1 MYIYFAIR
9 RLASHFY
16 NKNKK
21 QTIVQMKLI
30 SFYSVL
36 ITLLLANVVF
46 SSTPERKNGVLA
58 LVPLSGTYAIP
69 GDFATI
75 NDAALSLNTN
85 GISGSVIFNVAANH
99 TETAPSGSSATV
111 PGGIVFG
118 VVTGTSATSTI
129 IFQKSGSGAN
139 PLVTA
144 GANHF
149 AGGIMDGIIKI
160 IGTDYITFDGI
171 DVQENPLNTAT
182 TIASN
187 NMTEFGYGFFYANAI
202 ATANG
207 SQNNQILNCTIT
219 LNTGSTNYPNTFG
232 IFSTTATT
240 YRNGI
245 TAASIT
251 NFAGSNSYN
260 KIYGNTINNANFGIV
275 VIGSNS
281 AVAMDSG
288 WDIGGNSSTTG
299 NTISN
304 FGIGNGTA
312 ASAYLKLGTVVQGI
326 MVNQIAGHN
335 TSYNSITSTTG
346 TATTSIAL
354 IGITNGWNGT
364 IVQPLTNTSTCNFNT
379 ITITNGLSETTYGIW
394 SRTGTSTSSKT
405 INNNT
410 ITLSN
415 TSSLAVVSK
424 TMRGIF
430 QDVAIG
436 ELITSN
442 NNITLSYDNSDHT
455 HAVYFIQADV
465 AIANNREAN
474 DNVLQTPLGKTLRT
488 SGIVMGI
495 SHSGTTNGVLSI
507 QRNTIVIDK
516 GNVSSNSIFS
526 GIYSNGSNSLTTNYD
541 ILENNITLLN
551 SSSSNGTTAVSGIFT
566 NDGTALTNKIIS
578 NNSIIINGNNY
589 GGSSIGITVGKS
601 GIVNCTA
608 NTITISNFSTDIYG
622 VLLTTACT
630 TNILSLNTITVAPV
644 GMLASSTIRG
654 ISNVEGTLTC
664 NQNSITLAPTI
675 TPIANTNISLFGIAN
690 NAPNGSISDNIK
702 IEISPSS
709 TEPTTVVNLSS
720 TGIFNS
726 GANTIISNNNSISI
740 SSNTLSGATTTNG
753 INNSGASSTIS
764 NNNNITIS
772 LNSNTTTTVQG
783 IANSGINTTVQN
795 NNNLSILLT
804 ISNGNGIINGINN
817 IGSDSTFSNNLNL
830 QATLNSNIGT
840 ARIYGINNTALA
852 SSFTNNSNFSLNC
865 SSTTNST
872 STRIIN
878 STVASTIIGNLNL
891 VANANAGTTSS
902 SFGIYSIG
910 LIDGNTLTVNS
921 DSQTAITVSAGI
933 QSDAN
938 STVSNNT
945 ITTDFYTSSGDVVAY
960 GINSNNSNS
969 IISGNT
975 IDHTVVSNGNQ
986 VALTWFAMIYG
997 IRSYGNN
1004 STIDNNRII
1013 KVYGSMGRG
1022 TTIFEIAGILL
1033 DTAENNMISN
1043 NVVSN
1048 VSSNG
1053 TCDNRTY
1060 LSGIY
1065 ALTGSYN
1072 PTIKNNR
1079 IFNISLNNNVT
1090 GTHPGPGFATGQPIP
1105 ANTNGIWVRMSFNT
1119 VINDYKIYNNHI
1131 SKLYNPSA
1139 STLGGI
1145 FGMALSS
1152 REVNHLVYNN
1162 TIVIGDNSNIVTS
1175 NILTNFGAAAVGY
1188 INRVGTGL
1196 TDLRNNILY
1205 VNVMPKGSGYV
1216 SALAAIKNHDVDLAT
1231 AFTNPGQTGIRPPN
1245 YHTSSNNNL
1254 FYAPSVHNRRSYFYC
1269 EGNGFGS
1276 EYNRF
1281 NIDHNTAAIND
1292 PNINVAPFTGCT
1304 SLYKTLMNGG
1314 ASNFGTDADSYYDNV
1329 TLTEGSGVDEG
1340 YWTPSGETYAE
1351 LGAQVLSS
1359 EYDLDSKNISR
1370 GSSPD
1375 MGALQFSGTIATVP
1389 DISYGPISIP
1399 GSCGAVVSTLTLT
1412 NVHIVDLAGV
1422 PTTGTLIPRLY
1433 YKINSGA
1440 YTSVAG
1446 TLVSGTGTDGYWN
1459 FTLTGLSAGT
1469 ISYYVIAQDR
1479 LTQLTSNPSLGLV
1492 ACNVNNVTT
1501 HPTNPTTITMGG
1513 STAIYALGAWS
1524 STPTISK
1531 AVIFDDNFSS
1541 TTSIEACSVLV
1552 KAGRT
1557 VVFNSAHTLL
1567 VQNEVTV
1574 EPGGTLIFE
1583 NNSQLIQIANVSNSG
1598 DINYKRIAM
1607 VKRYDYVYWSSPV
1620 NNFNLDDLN
1629 SSLPT
1634 GPKYKWEPTTP
1645 NTNGGLGNWINAQ
1658 GNTMDI
1664 GRGYIARSPVTYSDT
1679 VLTPFL
1685 STFIGVPNNGDISYT
1700 ISRGAMTSATLGSYT
1715 SANGTPFTEFD
1726 DNLNLIGNPYPSA
1739 ISANHFLYENRQ
1751 ANGGVLA
1758 GFINIWRHG
1767 IDIQTGVTNPFYG
1780 SYVYNYDMNDYLT
1793 YNLVGASCCP
1803 AVGDYKIGAGQ
1814 GFFVQMI
1821 EGSAASGTVNFNN
1834 TMRRDLSNVPHDNT
1848 IFYRNSAENSG
1859 YSNLERHRIW
1869 LDIVNEDNHS
1879 DRTLIGYIDGATNNF
1894 DNFFDVPNTNKNA
1907 ISVYSLTNT
1916 TATKTQ
1922 GRMLP
1927 FDVNDE
1933 VPIGYFAPNSG
1944 NLNFAIAA
1952 VDGLFESQT
1961 IYIKDEV
1968 LNITHNLKTAPYQFQ
1983 TESGYNNSRFKLM
1996 YTNNQL
2002 NLPENLIE
2010 NTIDL
2015 LSFDK
2020 KIEINSSR
2028 FALEEV
2034 KIHDISGRLLYWNSK
2049 INSNQLIISDC
2060 STSDQVLLVEI
2071 KTTDGIV
2078 TIKKIIN

>member
-1 MYIYFAIR
+1 MKSILFYI
-9 RLASHFY
+9 
-16 NKNKK
+16 
-21 QTIVQMKLI
+21 
-30 SFYSVL
+30 VL
-36 ITLLLANVVF
+36 VTLLLTNAVF
-46 SSTPERKNGVLA
+46 SSTPERKYDALT

-69 GDFATI
+69 GDFPTI

-85 GISGSVIFNVAANH
+85 GISGAVIFNVAANH
-99 TETAPSGSSATV
+99 TETAPAGSSATV

-118 VVTGTSATSTI
+118 VVSGASATNTI
-129 IFQKSGSGAN
+129 TFQKSGLGAN

-160 IGTDYITFDGI
+160 IGTDYLTFDGI
-171 DVQENPLNTAT
+171 DVQENPLNTTT
-182 TIASN
+182 TIATN
-187 NMTEFGYGFFYANAI
+187 NMTEFGYGFFYS
-202 ATANG
+202 TTTNG

-240 YRNGI
+240 FRNGI

-251 NFAGSNSYN
+251 NFTGSNSYN
-260 KIYGNTINNANFGIV
+260 KLYGNTINNANFGIV
-275 VIGSNS
+275 VIGSNT
-281 AVAMDSG
+281 AAAMDLG
-288 WDIGGNSSTTG
+288 WDIGGTSSSTG
-299 NTISN
+299 NTITN
-304 FGIGNGTA
+304 FAIGNGTA
-312 ASAYLKLGTVVQGI
+312 ASAYLKLGTTVQGI
-326 MVNQIAGHN
+326 LVNQIADHN
-335 TSYNSITSTTG
+335 ISYNLISSTAGTTTTG
-346 TATTSIAL
+346 ISI
-354 IGITNGWNGT
+354 IGIVNGWNGT
-364 IVQPLTNTSTCNFNT
+364 MVQPLTHTSTCSFNT
-379 ITITNGLSETTYGIW
+379 VNITNGLSESTIGIW
-394 SRTGTSTSSKT
+394 SRTGTSASIKN

-410 ITLSN
+410 ITISN
-415 TSSLAVVSK
+415 TSTVASVSK
-424 TMRGIF
+424 NTRGIL
-430 QDVAIG
+430 QDAAIG

-442 NNITLSYDNSDHT
+442 NTITLSYDNSDHT

-465 AIANNREAN
+465 AVSNNREAN
-474 DNVLQTPLGKTLRT
+474 DNVLQTATGKTLRT
-488 SGIVMGI
+488 SGVVLGI
-495 SHSGTTNGVLSI
+495 SHSGSTTGTLSI
-507 QRNTIVIDK
+507 KRNTISIDK
-516 GNVSSNSIFS
+516 GNVSSSAIFS
-526 GIYSNGSNSLTTNYD
+526 GIYSNNVSSITTLYEITQNT
-541 ILENNITLLN
+541 ITLQN
-551 SSSSNGTTAVSGIFT
+551 SSVTNGATTISGINN
-566 NDGTALTNKIIS
+566 NDGTTTTDKTIS
-578 NNSIIINGNNY
+578 YNTISIIGTNY
-589 GGSSIGITVGKS
+589 GGSASGITVGRT
-601 GIVNCTA
+601 GI
-608 NTITISNFSTDIYG
+608 
-622 VLLTTACT
+622 LTTSFNSININTFSPNLYGIFLTTGCT
-630 TNILSLNTITVAPV
+630 TNNLTSNTISISPI
-644 GMLASSTIRG
+644 GMPATSIIRG
-654 ISNVEGTLTC
+654 ISNTEGLLTA
-664 NQNSITLAPTI
+664 SLSTITIAPTVV
-675 TPIANTNISLFGIAN
+675 PIATTTISCIGISNATAN
-690 NAPNGSISDNIK
+690 SNLSNSTQIHIA
-702 IEISPSS
+702 PSS
-709 TEPTTVVNLSS
+709 TEPTIVVNFTSN
-720 TGIFNS
+720 GIANS
-726 GANTIISNNNSISI
+726 GANSIISNNNAITINST
-740 SSNTLSGATTTNG
+740 TLSGATTTNG
-753 INNSGASSTIS
+753 INNSGASTIIS
-764 NNNNITIS
+764 NNNNITVT
-772 LNSNTTTTVQG
+772 LNANTITTVQG
-783 IANSGINTTVQN
+783 ITNTASNTLVQS
-795 NNNLSILLT
+795 NNNLSIQLT
-804 ISNGNGIINGINN
+804 ISNGNGVINGLNN
-817 IGSDSTFSNNLNL
+817 TGSDSVFTSNSNL
-830 QATLNSNIGT
+830 QATLNANLGT
-840 ARIYGINNTALA
+840 ARIYGINNTALN
-852 SSFTNNSNFSLNC
+852 SSFTNNSNFVLNC
-865 SSTTNST
+865 NSAANST

-878 STVASTIIGNLNL
+878 STVASTITGNLSL
-891 VANANAGTTSS
+891 VSNANAGTTSS

-910 LIDGNTLTVNS
+910 VISGNILTVNS
-921 DSQTAITVSAGI
+921 ESQTGVNASAGI
-933 QSDAN
+933 QSDSN
-938 STVSNNT
+938 STVADNT
-945 ITTDFYTSSGDVVAY
+945 ITTDFYTSLGDVVAY
-960 GINSNNSNS
+960 GINSTNSNS

-975 IDHTVVSNGNQ
+975 IDHTAVSNGNQ
-986 VALTWFAMIYG
+986 AALVWFAMIYG

-1004 STIDNNRII
+1004 STIDNNRIT

-1043 NVVSN
+1043 NVISN
-1048 VSSNG
+1048 ISSNG

-1060 LSGIY
+1060 ISGIY

-1105 ANTNGIWVRMSFNT
+1105 ANTNGIWVRLSFNT

-1188 INRVGTGL
+1188 LNRVGTGL

-1216 SALAAIKNHDVDLAT
+1216 SALAAIKNHDLDLAT

-1314 ASNFGTDADSYYDNV
+1314 ASNFGTDANSYYDNV
-1329 TLTEGSGVDEG
+1329 TLTEGTGIDEG

-1351 LGAQVLSS
+1351 LGAQVLTS
-1359 EYDLDSKNISR
+1359 EYDLDSKNVSR

-1412 NVHIVDLAGV
+1412 NVHIVDSAGV

-1433 YKINSGA
+1433 YKVNSGA

-1446 TLVSGTGTDGYWN
+1446 TLLSGTGTDGYWS
-1459 FTLTGLSAGT
+1459 FTMTGLSAGT

-1479 LTQLTSNPSLGLV
+1479 LTQLTSNPSMGLV

-1501 HPTNPTTITMGG
+1501 HPTSPTTITMGG

-1524 STPTISK
+1524 SAPTISK
-1531 AVIFDDNFSS
+1531 AVIFDDDFSS
-1541 TTSIEACSVLV
+1541 TVSIEACSVLV
-1552 KAGRT
+1552 KSGRT

-1574 EPGGTLIFE
+1574 EPGGNLIFE
-1583 NNSQLIQIANVSNSG
+1583 NNSQLVQINNSINSG
-1598 DINYKRIAM
+1598 DIQYKRIAM
-1607 VKRYDYVYWSSPV
+1607 VKKYDYVYWSSPV
-1620 NNFNLDDLN
+1620 NAFNLDNLN

-1658 GNTMDI
+1658 GNTMEI

-1685 STFIGVPNNGDISYT
+1685 STFIGVPNNGNISYT
-1700 ISRGAMTSATLGSYT
+1700 ISRGTMTSATLGSYT
-1715 SANGTPFTEFD
+1715 STNGVPFTEFD

-1751 ANGGVLA
+1751 ANGGYLS

-1767 IDIQTGVTNPFYG
+1767 IDIQTGVNNPFYG

-1803 AVGDYKIGAGQ
+1803 SVGDYKIGAGQ

-1821 EGSAASGTVNFNN
+1821 EGNAATGTVNFTNA
-1834 TMRRDLSNVPHDNT
+1834 MRRDLSNVPHDNT
-1848 IFYRNSAENSG
+1848 IFYRNSVENLG

-1869 LDIVNEDNHS
+1869 LDLVDENNRS
-1879 DRTLIGYIDGATNNF
+1879 DRTLIGYIDGATNDF
-1894 DNFFDVPNTNKNA
+1894 ENFFDVPNTNKNT
-1907 ISVYSLTNT
+1907 ISVYSLANNHK
-1916 TATKTQ
+1916 TKTQ
-1922 GRMLP
+1922 GRMVP
-1927 FDVNDE
+1927 FDATDE
-1933 VPIGYFAPNSG
+1933 VSIGYFAPNSG
-1944 NLNFAIAA
+1944 NFNFAIAA
-1952 VDGLFESQT
+1952 VDGLFETQS
-1961 IYIKDEV
+1961 IYLKDEL
-1968 LNITHNLKTAPYQFQ
+1968 LNVTHNLKLTPYSFQ
-1983 TESGYNNSRFKLM
+1983 TESGYNNDRFKLI

-2002 NLPENLIE
+2002 SLPENLIE
-2010 NTIDL
+2010 NTINL
-2015 LSFDK
+2015 ISSDK
-2020 KIEINSSR
+2020 QIEINSSQ
-2028 FALEEV
+2028 LPLKEV
-2034 KIHDISGRLLYWNSK
+2034 KIHDISGRLLYKNSDV
-2049 INSNQLIISDC
+2049 NSTQLIITDSNK
-2060 STSDQVLLVEI
+2060 SDQVLLVEI
-2071 KTTDGIV
+2071 KTIDGTV

>member
-9 RLASHFY
+9 RLASPFY

-21 QTIVQMKLI
+21 QTIVQVKSI
-30 SFYSVL
+30 SFYIVL
-36 ITLLLANVVF
+36 VTLLLTNVVF
-46 SSTPERKNGVLA
+46 SSTPERKNGTL
-58 LVPLSGTYAIP
+58 LLIPLSGTYAIP

-75 NDAALSLNTN
+75 NDAALSLNAN
-85 GISGSVIFNVAANH
+85 GISGSVVFNVAANH
-99 TETAPSGSSATV
+99 LETAPAGSSATV

-118 VVTGTSATSTI
+118 VIAGTSATSTVT
-129 IFQKSGSGAN
+129 FQKSGSGAN

-160 IGTDYITFDGI
+160 VGTDYITFNGI
-171 DVQENPLNTAT
+171 DVQENPLNTTTAVAT
-182 TIASN
+182 NT
-187 NMTEFGYGFFYANAI
+187 MTEFGYGFFYS
-202 ATANG
+202 TTTNG

-219 LNTGSTNYPNTFG
+219 LNTGSTNYQNTFG

-240 YRNGI
+240 FRNGI

-251 NFAGSNSYN
+251 NFTGSNSYN
-260 KIYGNTINNANFGIV
+260 KLYGNTINNANFGIV
-275 VIGSNS
+275 AIGSNS
-281 AVAMDSG
+281 PAAMDLG
-288 WDIGGNSSTTG
+288 WDIGGTTAATG
-299 NTISN
+299 NTITN
-304 FGIGNGTA
+304 FAIGNGTA
-312 ASAYLKLGTVVQGI
+312 ASAYLKLGSTVQGI
-326 MVNQIAGHN
+326 LVNQIADHN
-335 TSYNSITSTTG
+335 VSYNSISSTNGTTTTG
-346 TATTSIAL
+346 ITL
-354 IGITNGWNGT
+354 LGIFNGWTGT
-364 IVQPLTNTSTCNFNT
+364 MVQPLSNTSTCNFNS
-379 ITITNGLSETTYGIW
+379 ISITNGLSENTYGIW
-394 SRTGTSTSSKT
+394 SRTGTATSVKS

-415 TSSLAVVSK
+415 TSTVAVANKS
-424 TMRGIF
+424 MRGIL
-430 QDVAIG
+430 QDIAIG
-436 ELITSN
+436 ELNTSN
-442 NNITLSYDNSDHT
+442 NTITFSYDNIDHA
-455 HAVYFIQADV
+455 HAAYFIQADV
-465 AIANNREAN
+465 AINIKREIN
-474 DNVLQTPLGKTLRT
+474 DNVLQTASGKTLRT
-488 SGIVMGI
+488 SGIVLGI
-495 SHSGTTNGVLSI
+495 THSGTTTGIVSI
-507 QRNTIVIDK
+507 KRNTISIDK
-516 GNVSSNSIFS
+516 GNVSSVAIFS
-526 GIYSNGSNSLTTNYD
+526 GIYSNNTSSATSTYEITDNTIMLTNSATTNAA
-541 ILENNITLLN
+541 
-551 SSSSNGTTAVSGIFT
+551 TAISGIT
-566 NDGTALTNKIIS
+566 NNDGTAATDKTLS
-578 NNSIIINGNNY
+578 NNTISIIGTNY
-589 GGSSIGITVGKS
+589 GGSASGITVGRTGVLTATS
-601 GIVNCTA
+601 NSVSINTFSPDAYGIFLTTGCTTNNLTS
-608 NTITISNFSTDIYG
+608 NTITISPIG
-622 VLLTTACT
+622 M
-630 TNILSLNTITVAPV
+630 PV
-644 GMLASSTIRG
+644 TSIIRG
-654 ISNVEGTLTC
+654 ISNAEGTLNATM
-664 NQNSITLAPTI
+664 SDITIAPTVIPTTI
-675 TPIANTNISLFGIAN
+675 TTISCIGISNSAANSNILNST
-690 NAPNGSISDNIK
+690 K
-702 IEISPSS
+702 ILINPSS
-709 TEPTTVVNLSS
+709 TEPTIGVNFTSN
-720 TGIFNS
+720 GIANS
-726 GANTIISNNNSISI
+726 GANSTISNNNAITVSATS
-740 SSNTLSGATTTNG
+740 LSGATTANG
-753 INNSGASSTIS
+753 INNSGASTTIS
-764 NNNNITIS
+764 NNNNIALTF
-772 LNSNTTTTVQG
+772 NSNTTTTVQG
-783 IANSGINTTVQN
+783 ITNSASNTVVQN
-795 NNNLSILLT
+795 NNNLSIQLT
-804 ISNGNGIINGINN
+804 ISNGNGVINGLNN
-817 IGSDSTFSNNLNL
+817 TGSDSVFSSNSNL
-830 QATLNSNIGT
+830 QATLNANLGT
-840 ARIYGINNTALA
+840 ARIYGINNTALT
-852 SSFTNNSNFSLNC
+852 SSFTNNSNCTLNC
-865 SSTTNST
+865 NSTANST

-878 STVASTIIGNLNL
+878 STVASTVTGNLNL
-891 VANANAGTTSS
+891 IAYSNAGTTSS
-902 SFGIYSIG
+902 SFGIYSMG

-921 DSQTAITVSAGI
+921 DSQTGTTASAGI
-933 QSDAN
+933 QSDIN

-945 ITTDFYTSSGDVVAY
+945 IITDFYTSLGDVVAY

-975 IDHTVVSNGNQ
+975 IDHTAVSNGNQ

-1004 STIDNNRII
+1004 STIDNNRIV
-1013 KVYGSMGRG
+1013 KVFGSMGKG

-1043 NVVSN
+1043 NVISN

-1060 LSGIY
+1060 ISGIY

-1090 GTHPGPGFATGQPIP
+1090 GTHPGPGFATGQPVP

-1175 NILTNFGAAAVGY
+1175 NITTNFGAAAVGY
-1188 INRVGTGL
+1188 LNRVGTGL

-1314 ASNFGTDADSYYDNV
+1314 ASNFGTDSDTYYDNV
-1329 TLTEGSGVDEG
+1329 TLTEGTGIDEG

-1351 LGAQVLSS
+1351 LGAQVLTT
-1359 EYDLDSKNISR
+1359 EYDLDSKNVSR

-1375 MGALQFSGTIATVP
+1375 MGALQFSGTTAMVP

-1422 PTTGTLIPRLY
+1422 PTSGTLVPRLY

-1459 FTLTGLSAGT
+1459 FTMTGLSAGT

-1513 STAIYALGAWS
+1513 STAIFALGAWS
-1524 STPTISK
+1524 SAPTISK

-1557 VVFNSAHTLL
+1557 VVFNSAHNLL

-1574 EPGGTLIFE
+1574 ELGGTLIFE

-1607 VKRYDYVYWSSPV
+1607 VKKYDYVYWSSPV
-1620 NNFNLDDLN
+1620 ANFNLDNLN
-1629 SSLPT
+1629 NSLST
-1634 GPKYKWEPTTP
+1634 GPKYKWEPTTL

-1658 GNTMDI
+1658 GNIMDI
-1664 GRGYIARSPVTYSDT
+1664 GRGYIARSPASYSDT

-1685 STFIGVPNNGDISYT
+1685 STFIGVPNNGNISYT

-1739 ISANHFLYENRQ
+1739 ISANHFLFENRQ

-1821 EGSAASGTVNFNN
+1821 EGNAASGTVTFNN
-1834 TMRRDLSNVPHDNT
+1834 SMRRDLSNVPHDNT
-1848 IFYRNSAENSG
+1848 IFYRTSAENLG

-1869 LDIVNEDNHS
+1869 LDVVNEDNQS

-1907 ISVYSLTNT
+1907 ISVYSLANNQ
-1916 TATKTQ
+1916 ATKTQ

-1927 FDVNDE
+1927 FDANDE

-1952 VDGLFESQT
+1952 VDGLFESQS
-1961 IYIKDEV
+1961 IYIKDEL
-1968 LNITHNLKTAPYQFQ
+1968 LNITHNLKTAPYQFE
-1983 TESGYNNSRFKLM
+1983 TESGYHNSRFKLI
-1996 YTNNQL
+1996 YTTNQL
-2002 NLPENLIE
+2002 SLLENSIE
-2010 NTIDL
+2010 NSIDII
-2015 LSFDK
+2015 SSDK

-2034 KIHDISGRLLYWNSK
+2034 KIHDISGRLLYEKSK